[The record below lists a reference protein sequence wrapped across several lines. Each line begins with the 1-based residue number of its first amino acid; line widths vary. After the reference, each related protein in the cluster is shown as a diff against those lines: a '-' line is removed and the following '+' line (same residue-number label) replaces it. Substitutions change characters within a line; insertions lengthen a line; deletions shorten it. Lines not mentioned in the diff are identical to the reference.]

1 MNYYNDI
8 FKTYCKIMQMD
19 NEGAEKVLSLLKKE
33 LTTRDITNE
42 ETTTVIDLITSVF
55 EFKSAVQ
62 GVVAPIETIGI
73 LSEDKQ
79 ELLETAE
86 TEKYYIL
93 KILFELGVEPKVAKE
108 MSAILENILETLKE
122 KIEEY

>member
-33 LTTRDITNE
+33 LTTMDITNE
-42 ETTTVIDLITSVF
+42 ETATVIDLITSVF

-73 LSEDKQ
+73 FSEDKQ

-86 TEKYYIL
+86 TEKSYIL

-108 MSAILENILETLKE
+108 ISAILKNILETLKE
-122 KIEEY
+122 KIAEY

>member
-19 NEGAEKVLSLLKKE
+19 NEGAEKLLSLLKKE
-33 LTTRDITNE
+33 LTTMDITNE
-42 ETTTVIDLITSVF
+42 ETAIVIDLITSVF

-62 GVVAPIETIGI
+62 GVVAPVETIGI

-79 ELLETAE
+79 ELIETAE

-108 MSAILENILETLKE
+108 ISAILKNILETLKE
-122 KIEEY
+122 KIAEY

>member
-33 LTTRDITNE
+33 LTTMDITNE
-42 ETTTVIDLITSVF
+42 ETATVIDLITSVF

-73 LSEDKQ
+73 FSEDKQ

-86 TEKYYIL
+86 TKKSYIL

-108 MSAILENILETLKE
+108 ISAILKNILETLKE
-122 KIEEY
+122 KIAEY